1 MGHSGFEDVLDLL
14 RLGGRSVES
23 QVTKSLL
30 FSTGKQLEGIW

>member
-14 RLGGRSVES
+14 RLGGHLVES
-23 QVTKSLL
+23 QVAKSLL